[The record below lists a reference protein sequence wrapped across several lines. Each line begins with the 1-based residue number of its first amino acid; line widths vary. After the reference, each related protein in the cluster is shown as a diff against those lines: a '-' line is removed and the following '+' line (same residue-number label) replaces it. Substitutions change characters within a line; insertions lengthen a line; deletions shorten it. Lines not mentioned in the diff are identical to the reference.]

1 MPRRKFKDAVVTAPL
16 NLREEPSL
24 MAPKRCIMGKDEKI
38 KVASCKVKGWCFV
51 QFMDITGYAMRD
63 WIEITEE

>member
-24 MAPKRCIMGKDEKI
+24 TAPKLCIMGKDEKI
-38 KVASCKVKGWCFV
+38 KVASCKVKGRYYV
-51 QFMDITGYAMRD
+51 EFMDIIGYAMRD
-63 WIEITEE
+63 WISTVE

>member
-24 MAPKRCIMGKDEKI
+24 MAAKLCIMGKDEKI
-38 KVASCKVKGWCFV
+38 KVSSCKVKGWYFV
-51 QFMDITGYAMRD
+51 KFMDITGYAMCD
-63 WIEITEE
+63 WISTVE